1 MYLLNPTTIYIL
13 IGILFA
19 FIMEYSNEKLNEKDP
34 IEDYVALNMAARL
47 ILILTWPIYLVV
59 FLCELV
65 KNLKNKK

>member
-34 IEDYVALNMAARL
+34 MENYVALNMAARL

-65 KNLKNKK
+65 KNLKK

>member
-65 KNLKNKK
+65 KNLKK